1 MRFRPLDI
9 SEGPLH
15 SCCGTASKA
24 FGEIVYAELDFCSD
38 AQMNIVPAWNIVKVH
53 PKLRFGEENVVGI
66 EPWTSLFPECDK
78 AVERTP
84 FLEEFYF
91 PVSRELKIVYTGIAI

>member
-9 SEGPLH
+9 SEGPLY
-15 SCCGTASKA
+15 CCSRAACKSL
-24 FGEIVYAELDFCSD
+24 GEVVDAKFDFCSNAKMD
-38 AQMNIVPAWNIVKVH
+38 IVPSRNIVKVH
-53 PKLRFGEENVVGI
+53 PKLRFGEEDVVGI

-91 PVSRELKIVYTGIAI
+91 PVSRELKIVYTRIAI